1 MQLNSLIE
9 SDRNHLIHPV
19 SAYRAHERRGATVLT
34 GGDGMYLTDSEG
46 NRLLDAF
53 AGLWCVNIG
62 YGQESVVAAAAEQ
75 MRRLPYATG
84 YFSFANEPAIRLA
97 EKLAELS
104 PPGLDRVY
112 FTLGG
117 SDAVDSAVRFITH
130 YFNATG
136 RPAKKHM
143 IALDKG
149 YHGSSSTG
157 AGLTGLP
164 AFHRQFDVPY
174 AWQHHI
180 PAPYPYRSPA
190 GDDPQAVIDLSVAQL
205 RAKVAELGAE
215 NVAAFFAEPVQG
227 SAGVIVPPRGWLK
240 AIRAVCREL
249 DILLVADEVITGFG
263 RTGPLFACETE
274 GVSPDLMTVAKG
286 LTAGYAPMGAVL
298 MSEEIYAG
306 IADGPDNHL
315 PIGHGFTY
323 SGHPVSAAVG
333 LEVLRLYLDG
343 GILANGQARAP
354 RLAEGLAA
362 LATHPLVGD
371 VRSVGMLAALELVAD
386 KSTKARFDPAIGIS
400 DRLSRTG
407 YANSI
412 IFRAFA
418 DGTIGLA
425 PAISCGADDMERL
438 LERLT
443 RTLNDVLD
451 DPDVR
456 GAVS

>member
-1 MQLNSLIE
+1 MQSNSLIE

-19 SAYRAHERRGATVLT
+19 SAYRAHEKRGATILT
-34 GGDGMYLTDSEG
+34 RGDGMYLTDSEG
-46 NRLLDAF
+46 HRLLDAF

-75 MRRLPYATG
+75 MRQLPYATG
-84 YFSFANEPAIRLA
+84 YFSFASEPTIRLA
-97 EKLAELS
+97 ERLAELS
-104 PPGLDRVY
+104 PPGLNRVY

-117 SDAVDSAVRFITH
+117 SDAVDSAIRFITH

-136 RPAKKHM
+136 RPTKKHM

-149 YHGSSSTG
+149 YHGSSSNG
-157 AGLTGLP
+157 AGITGLP
-164 AFHRQFDVPY
+164 AFHRQFDLPRF
-174 AWQHHI
+174 WQHHI
-180 PAPYPYRSPA
+180 PAPYPYRSPV
-190 GDDPQAVIDLSVAQL
+190 GDDPRAVIDLSVAQL
-205 RAKVAELGAE
+205 RAKVEEIGAE

-240 AIRAVCREL
+240 AIRETCREL
-249 DILLVADEVITGFG
+249 DILFVVDEVITGFG

-274 GVSPDLMTVAKG
+274 GVSPDLMTIAKG

-298 MSEEIYAG
+298 MSEDVYAG

-323 SGHPVSAAVG
+323 SGHPVSAAVA
-333 LEVLRLYLDG
+333 LEVLSLYLQG

-354 RLAEGLAA
+354 QLLAGLQA
-362 LATHPLVGD
+362 LGDHPLVGD
-371 VRSVGMLAALELVAD
+371 IRAAGMLAGLELVRD
-386 KSTKARFDPAIGIS
+386 KAGKTRFDPATQIS
-400 DRLSRTG
+400 DRLTTAG
-407 YANSI
+407 YRNGI

-425 PAISCGADDMERL
+425 PALSCTEAEMDIL
-438 LERLT
+438 LT
-443 RTLNDVLD
+443 RLRQTLDEVVDQPEVRQVL
-451 DPDVR
+451 
-456 GAVS
+456 A

>member
-1 MQLNSLIE
+1 MYSNSLIE
-9 SDRNHLIHPV
+9 ADRRHLIHPV
-19 SAYRAHERRGATVLT
+19 SAYRAHEARGATVLT
-34 GGDGMYLTDSEG
+34 HGDGMYVTDADG
-46 NRLLDAF
+46 HRLLDAF

-62 YGQESVVAAAAEQ
+62 YGQQSVVAAAAEQ
-75 MRRLPYATG
+75 MARLPYATG
-84 YFSFANEPAIRLA
+84 YFSYASEPAIRLA
-97 EKLAELS
+97 EQLAELS

-117 SDAVDSAVRFITH
+117 SDAVDGAVRFITH

-136 RPAKKHM
+136 RPAKKAM

-164 AFHRQFDVPY
+164 AFHRQFDLPL

-180 PAPYPYRSPA
+180 PAPYPYRSPV
-190 GDDPQAVIDLSVAQL
+190 GDDPQAVIDASVASL

-227 SAGVIVPPRGWLK
+227 SAGVIVPPKGWLK
-240 AIRAVCREL
+240 AMRQACDDL
-249 DILLVADEVITGFG
+249 DILLVVDEVITGFC
-263 RTGPLFACETE
+263 RTGPLFACDHE
-274 GVSPDLMTVAKG
+274 GVSPDLMTMAKG

-298 MSEEIYAG
+298 MSEKIYAG

-315 PIGHGFTY
+315 PVGHGATY

-333 LEVLRLYLDG
+333 LEVLRLYREG
-343 GILANGQARAP
+343 GIMANGIARAP
-354 RLAEGLAA
+354 QLAQGLAA
-362 LATHPLVGD
+362 IADHPLVGD
-371 VRSVGMLAALELVAD
+371 VRQAGMLAGIELVAD
-386 KSTKARFDPAIGIS
+386 RAKRTRFDAALGLP
-400 DRLSRTG
+400 DRLARRG
-407 YANSI
+407 HANGI

-425 PAISCGADDMERL
+425 PAISCDEGDMGELLARLGA
-438 LERLT
+438 T
-443 RTLNDVLD
+443 LD
-451 DPDVR
+451 DLLDDREVR
-456 GAVS
+456 AAMA